1 MPLFKKEKTR
11 MTKLGELPIKKLFWS
26 YAIPSIIASTSTSL
40 YNVID
45 RIFIGHGVGPYA
57 ISGLALTL
65 PLMNIAVA
73 FSTLIGTGA
82 SSIISIRLGEKR
94 EDLAFKTLGN
104 ATLLFILIGFIFSAL
119 SLIYLDPILRAFGAS
134 DQTLPYAKD
143 FMQIIL
149 CGNILSYL
157 FYGYYNVLRAS
168 GYPNK
173 AMRGMILSVLL
184 NLALAPL
191 FIFVFQWGIQGAALA
206 TLMAQFLGLLIFFNH
221 LISKNHIVH
230 FTKNSFQLSKE
241 IISKIF
247 SIGLSP
253 FVVHICAFLVV
264 TVVNLQLKKY
274 GGDFAIGAAG
284 IINSIAG
291 LVIMIIFGFA
301 QGMQPIIGYNYGAKL
316 YQRMWEAYRIT
327 VLWASITGI
336 VSWVFALTF
345 PYAIAQVFTNDQELI
360 EQTAHG
366 LRLYF
371 LAFPL
376 IGFQLITSHFFLSIG
391 KAKISIFLS
400 LFRQVIILLP
410 ILLIFSPIWRVNGVW
425 LSEPISS
432 SISMVLAVYIMYRWY
447 SKQTWKSV
455 RF

>member
-1 MPLFKKEKTR
+1 

-26 YAIPSIIASTSTSL
+26 YAIPAIIATTSTSL

-57 ISGLALTL
+57 ISGLAITL

-73 FSTLIGTGA
+73 LSTLIGTGA

-94 EDLAFKTLGN
+94 NDLANKTLGN
-104 ATLLFILIGFIFSAL
+104 ATILFIIVGFIFTSL
-119 SLIYLDPILRAFGAS
+119 SLIFIDPILRAFGAS
-134 DQTLPYAKD
+134 DLTLPYAKD

-149 CGNILSYL
+149 LGNIFTNL
-157 FYGYYNVLRAS
+157 FYGFYNMLRSA
-168 GYPNK
+168 GYPTR
-173 AMRGMILSVLL
+173 AMRGMIFSVLL

-191 FIFVFQWGIQGAALA
+191 FIFVFKWGIKGAAYA
-206 TLMAQFLGLLIFFNH
+206 TLIAQISGFLIFFSH
-221 LISKNHIVH
+221 LITKNHVIH
-230 FTKNSFQLSKE
+230 FTKSGFKLSKE

-253 FVVHICAFLVV
+253 FIVHTCAFLVV

-274 GGDFAIGAAG
+274 GGDFAIGASG

-291 LVIMIIFGFA
+291 LIIMIIFGFA
-301 QGMQPIIGYNYGAKL
+301 QGMQPIVGFNYGAKL

-327 VLWASITGI
+327 VLFATITSI
-336 VSWVFALTF
+336 VSWIAALTF
-345 PYAIAQVFTNDQELI
+345 PHAIASVFTTDPEMI
-360 EQTAHG
+360 EKTAHG
-366 LRLYF
+366 IKLYF
-371 LAFPL
+371 IAYPV

-391 KAKISIFLS
+391 KSKISILLS

-410 ILLIFSPIWRVNGVW
+410 ILFIFPPIWKLDGVW
-425 LSEPISS
+425 LSEPVSS
-432 SISMVLAVYIMYRWY
+432 VIAMGLSVYIMYQWY
-447 SKQTWKSV
+447 KKQTWKTV

>member
-1 MPLFKKEKTR
+1 
-11 MTKLGELPIKKLFWS
+11 MTKLGEQPIRKLFWS
-26 YAIPSIIASTSTSL
+26 YAIPSIIATTSTSL

-73 FSTLIGTGA
+73 LSTLIGTGA

-94 EDLAFKTLGN
+94 NDLAIKTLGN
-104 ATLLFILIGFIFSAL
+104 AVLLFIIIGLIFSVL
-119 SLIYLDPILRAFGAS
+119 SLIFIEPILKAFGAS
-134 DQTLPYAKD
+134 ELTLPYAKS

-149 CGNILSYL
+149 CGNVFNNL
-157 FYGYYNVLRAS
+157 FFGFYNVLRSS
-168 GYPNK
+168 GYPTK
-173 AMRGMILSVLL
+173 AMRGMIFTVLL
-184 NLALAPL
+184 NLTLAPL
-191 FIFVFQWGIQGAALA
+191 FIFVFKWGIRGAALA
-206 TLMAQFLGLLIFFNH
+206 TVISQFSGLVVFFTH
-221 LISKNHIVH
+221 LIDKNHVVH
-230 FTKNSFQLSKE
+230 FTRHSFQLSRH

-253 FVVHICAFLVV
+253 FVVHTCAFLVV
-264 TVVNLQLKKY
+264 TVVNLQLKRY
-274 GGDFAIGAAG
+274 GGDFAIGASG

-291 LVIMIIFGFA
+291 LILMIIFGFA

-316 YQRMWEAYRIT
+316 YQRMWEAYRMT
-327 VLWASITGI
+327 VLWASITGL
-336 VSWVFALTF
+336 VAWAFALTF
-345 PYAIAQVFTNDQELI
+345 PHAIAQAFTNDQDMI
-360 EQTAHG
+360 NQTAHG
-366 LRLYF
+366 IRLYF

-376 IGFQLITSHFFLSIG
+376 IGFQLVTSHFFLSIG
-391 KAKISIFLS
+391 KARISIMLS

-410 ILLIFSPIWRVNGVW
+410 VLLIFSPIFKVNGVW

-432 SISMVLAVYIMYRWY
+432 SMSMILAVYVMYNWY
-447 SKQTWKSV
+447 SKQEWKTV

>member
-1 MPLFKKEKTR
+1 
-11 MTKLGELPIKKLFWS
+11 MTKLGEQPIRKLFWS

-45 RIFIGHGVGPYA
+45 RIFIGQGVGPYA

-73 FSTLIGTGA
+73 LSTLIGTGA

-94 EDLAFKTLGN
+94 GDLAIKTLGN
-104 ATLLFILIGFIFSAL
+104 ATLLFLIIGSAFSIV
-119 SLIYLDPILRAFGAS
+119 SLIYIDPILIAFGAS
-134 DQTLPYAKD
+134 ELTLPYAKS

-149 CGNILSYL
+149 CGNVFGNL
-157 FYGYYNVLRAS
+157 FYGFYNVLRAS
-168 GYPNK
+168 GYPAK
-173 AMRGMILSVLL
+173 AMRGMIFSVIL
-184 NLALAPL
+184 NLILAPL
-191 FIFVFQWGIQGAALA
+191 FIFAFKWGIRGAAFA
-206 TLMAQFLGLLIFFNH
+206 TVISQFVGMLVFFSH
-221 LISKNHIVH
+221 LISPKHIVH
-230 FTKNSFQLSKE
+230 FTKQSFQLSKE

-253 FVVHICAFLVV
+253 FVVHTCAFLVV

-274 GGDFAIGAAG
+274 GGDFAVGAAG

-291 LVIMIIFGFA
+291 LIVMIIFGFA
-301 QGMQPIIGYNYGAKL
+301 QGMQPIIGYNFGAKL

-327 VLWASITGI
+327 VFWASVTAVI
-336 VSWVFALTF
+336 SWVFALAF
-345 PYAIAQVFTNDQELI
+345 PHSIAKAFTNDPEMI
-360 EQTAHG
+360 HQTARG
-366 LRLYF
+366 IRLYF

-410 ILLIFSPIWRVNGVW
+410 ILLIFSPIWKVNGVW
-425 LSEPISS
+425 LSEPVSS
-432 SISMVLAVYIMYRWY
+432 TISMALAIYIMYNWY
-447 SKQTWKSV
+447 SKQKWKTV